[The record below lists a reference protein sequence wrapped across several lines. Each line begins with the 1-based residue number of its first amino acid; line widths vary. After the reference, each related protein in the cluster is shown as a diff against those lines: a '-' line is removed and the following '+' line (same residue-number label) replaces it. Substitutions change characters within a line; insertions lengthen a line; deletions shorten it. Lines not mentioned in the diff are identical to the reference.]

1 MSSYR
6 KTATGLQNAKVNVYN
21 FWPIKCLGVWI
32 NASQKDDYDI
42 QRQVKSLDCAENKH
56 KSIFDQWSPAEKNTQ
71 FRAYCMPMYACWLW
85 SKYTQASMKS
95 SRAAYNNAHR
105 IMHYIPRNVSV
116 RQHQVTQCVRTCDAL
131 MRNNLYQLF
140 ARCTSS
146 SNFLNGYVQMFD
158 AF

>member
-1 MSSYR
+1 MPRCVDKCITEGWLWYSETSEITRLCR
-6 KTATGLQNAKVNVYN
+6 KQTQKH
-21 FWPIKCLGVWI
+21 FWSMISC
-32 NASQKDDYDI
+32 S
-42 QRQVKSLDCAENKH
+42 
-56 KSIFDQWSPAEKNTQ
+56 KNTQ
-71 FRAYCMPMYACWLW
+71 FRAYCMPMYACQLW

-95 SRAAYNNAHR
+95 LRAAYNNAHR

-158 AF
+158 AFYKSALFLNYSRLLYDGD

>member
-1 MSSYR
+1 MPRCVDKCITEGWLWYSETSEITRLGR
-6 KTATGLQNAKVNVYN
+6 KQTQKH
-21 FWPIKCLGVWI
+21 FWSMISC
-32 NASQKDDYDI
+32 S
-42 QRQVKSLDCAENKH
+42 
-56 KSIFDQWSPAEKNTQ
+56 KNTL
-71 FRAYCMPMYACWLW
+71 FRAYCMPMYACQLW

-140 ARCTSS
+140 TRCTSS
-146 SNFLNGYVQMFD
+146 SNFLNGSVQMFD
-158 AF
+158 AFYKSALFLNYSRLLYDGD